1 MKKMWE
7 DILIC
12 TVAALF
18 TAGAL
23 YLLSPKHFT
32 EHTSLGARSTES
44 GSGIIV
50 IEDGQVLVDINEADA
65 GLLMSLPGIGEKTA
79 AAIVAE
85 REENGPF
92 SCLEDLTRVNGIG
105 PKTVESLAGFAAA
118 G

>member
-1 MKKMWE
+1 MKKVWE

-12 TVAALF
+12 AVAALF
-18 TAGAL
+18 AAGAL
-23 YLLSPKHFT
+23 YLLSPRHFT
-32 EHTSLGARSTES
+32 GHASLGARSTES

-50 IEDGQVLVDINEADA
+50 MEDGQVLIDINEADA

-92 SCLEDLTRVNGIG
+92 SCLEELSRVNGIG
-105 PKTVESLAGFAAA
+105 PKTVEALEGIAAA